1 MKQPPR
7 LPASFASAVDLSS
20 LNKPATATNKVQ
32 TGGNPYVIDVTEET
46 FEVAVIQESSNV
58 PVVIDFWAD
67 WCGPCKQLSPVLEKL
82 ALEGKGK
89 WLLAKVDTEA
99 APALA
104 QAFRIQSIPKIGR
117 AHV

>member
-67 WCGPCKQLSPVLEKL
+67 WCGPCKQLS
-82 ALEGKGK
+82 
-89 WLLAKVDTEA
+89 
-99 APALA
+99 
-104 QAFRIQSIPKIGR
+104 QIGR

>member
-20 LNKPATATNKVQ
+20 LNKPTAATNKVQ

-58 PVVIDFWAD
+58 PVKIRARLIARQPMHFAGYQKLLSRLRWLNDVKFKSHM
-67 WCGPCKQLSPVLEKL
+67 PSVKRNQLVFSLKRLEL
-82 ALEGKGK
+82 
-89 WLLAKVDTEA
+89 V
-99 APALA
+99 
-104 QAFRIQSIPKIGR
+104 
-117 AHV
+117 